1 MAGPFSGATRGRAR
15 GSNGEFFSL
24 GQSLEPPSTELIGIL
39 VFILLGATFASVDE
53 AMIAFGSGRLR
64 AARERIGAEG
74 HAAARYLERT
84 ASIQARFLAGRVL
97 CNASTAVFSAHVGF
111 VMYGVWGAA
120 AATAVASLAYAIGVS
135 VATTFVVRRASRL
148 ALPLLRLCRPLEFL
162 MIPLAAPMFRVTN
175 VLNRAFPARPEDA
188 PEHVTEMDVEQMIDQ
203 GEEHGSIT
211 EEHAELLRSVLEFT
225 DTVTREV
232 MVPRTAMVSFAIDM
246 PMDQVVSAVIARGHS
261 RYPVYRERIDQIEGI
276 LYAKDLFRVVGE
288 QGRPVGD
295 LASVIRQP
303 VFYSAE
309 SQKISELL
317 REMQAKR
324 THVAIVIDEFGGT
337 SGMVTL
343 EDIIEEIVGEIRD
356 EHDGAENPVRRIAP
370 GRYMANAAVSV
381 HDLAEL
387 TGLEIPE
394 DAGDYDSLGGMIVD
408 IAGRVPTR
416 GESIEI
422 GSHHLIIRD
431 ADERHVKRVELVSRA
446 GVSPAA
452 E

>member
-1 MAGPFSGATRGRAR
+1 
-15 GSNGEFFSL
+15 L

-39 VFILLGATFASVDE
+39 VCMMVGAAFAAVDE
-53 AMIAFGSGRLR
+53 AMIAFGAARMR
-64 AARERIGAEG
+64 AARERQDSNGR
-74 HAAARYLERT
+74 AATRYLT
-84 ASIQARFLAGRVL
+84 DAASIQARLLAGRVL
-97 CNASTAVFSAHVGF
+97 CNAGTAVFAAHAGF
-111 VMYGVWGAA
+111 VLFGLWGAA
-120 AATAVASLAYAIGVS
+120 IATAVAALTYATTVS

-148 ALPLLRLCRPLEFL
+148 ALPLLRFCRPLELL
-162 MIPLAAPMFRVTN
+162 MLPLAVPMFRITA
-175 VLNRAFPARPEDA
+175 LINRAFPARPEDA
-188 PEHVTEMDVEQMIDQ
+188 PERVTEVDVEQMIDQ

-232 MVPRTAMVSFAIDM
+232 MVPRTAMVAFAIDT
-246 PMDQVVSAVIARGHS
+246 PLEQVVRSVIARGHS

-288 QGRPVGD
+288 QGKVIGD

-317 REMQAKR
+317 REMQARR

-356 EHDGAENPVRRIAP
+356 EHDGAESPVRRIAP
-370 GRYMANAAVSV
+370 GRYIANAAVSV
-381 HDLAEL
+381 HDVAEL
-387 TGLEIPE
+387 TGLQIPE

-408 IAGRVPTR
+408 IAGRVPSR
-416 GESIEI
+416 GESIEV

-431 ADERHVKRVELVSRA
+431 ADERHVTRVELVSR
-446 GVSPAA
+446 GDVPSAA

>member
-1 MAGPFSGATRGRAR
+1 VADGAC
-15 GSNGEFFSL
+15 SSL

-39 VFILLGATFASVDE
+39 VCMIVGAVFAAVDE
-53 AMIAFGSGRLR
+53 AMIAIGAARLR
-64 AARERIGAEG
+64 VARENSDANGR
-74 HAAARYLERT
+74 AATRYLID
-84 ASIQARFLAGRVL
+84 ASSIQARLLAGRVL
-97 CNASTAVFSAHVGF
+97 CNAGTAVFAAHAGF
-111 VMYGVWGAA
+111 TWFDLWGAA
-120 AATAVASLAYAIGVS
+120 IATAVGALLYATCIS
-135 VATTFVVRRASRL
+135 IATTFVVRRAGRWG
-148 ALPLLRLCRPLEFL
+148 LPLLRFSRPLEFL
-162 MIPLAAPMFRVTN
+162 MVPLAAPLLQITGAI
-175 VLNRAFPARPEDA
+175 NRAFPARPEDA
-188 PEHVTEMDVEQMIDQ
+188 PERVTEVDVEQMIDQ

-232 MVPRTAMVSFAIDM
+232 MVPRTAMVAFAIDT
-246 PMDQVVSAVIARGHS
+246 PLEQVVRSVIARGHS
-261 RYPVYRERIDQIEGI
+261 RYPVYRDRIDHIEGI

-288 QGRPVGD
+288 QGRPIGD

-317 REMQAKR
+317 REMQLRR

-356 EHDGAENPVRRIAP
+356 EHDGAEAPVRRIAP
-370 GRYMANAAVSV
+370 GRYMANASVSV

-387 TGLEIPE
+387 TGLKLPDES
-394 DAGDYDSLGGMIVD
+394 GDYDSLGGMIID
-408 IAGRVPTR
+408 IAGRVPVR
-416 GESIEI
+416 GESIDV
-422 GSHHLIIRD
+422 GSHHLIIRE
-431 ADERHVKRVELVSRA
+431 ADERHVTRVELVSRA
-446 GVSPAA
+446 NVPPPA